1 MKQNTISTNYLNQD
15 LTNNIMNT
23 EEEIN
28 QLKLEINKLKSN
40 LRDLT
45 IKFKELKS
53 QFPTSTDNGVSIPKA
68 ANVSNNDI
76 TTNVITNNTNNSN
89 QIDQSQ
95 KIPNI
100 QRYRGSVTPYKQD
113 ITDDQLYALAE
124 AL

>member
-1 MKQNTISTNYLNQD
+1 
-15 LTNNIMNT
+15 MNT

-53 QFPTSTDNGVSIPKA
+53 QFPTSADNGIPIPKA
-68 ANVSNNDI
+68 ANVDNVVNTNVNN
-76 TTNVITNNTNNSN
+76 TNVITNNTNKSN
-89 QIDQSQ
+89 QIDKSQ

-100 QRYRGSVTPYKQD
+100 QRYRGSSIPYKQD
-113 ITDDQLYALAE
+113 ITDDELYALAE

>member
-1 MKQNTISTNYLNQD
+1 
-15 LTNNIMNT
+15 MNT

-68 ANVSNNDI
+68 ANVNN
-76 TTNVITNNTNNSN
+76 TNVNNTNVITNNANNSN
-89 QIDQSQ
+89 QIDQTQ

-100 QRYRGSVTPYKQD
+100 QRFRGSSIPYKQD
-113 ITDDQLYALAE
+113 ITDDELYALAE

>member
-1 MKQNTISTNYLNQD
+1 
-15 LTNNIMNT
+15 MNT

-53 QFPTSTDNGVSIPKA
+53 QSHTSTDNGIPTPKA
-68 ANVSNNDI
+68 ANVNN
-76 TTNVITNNTNNSN
+76 TNTNVNNTNVITNNTNNSN

-100 QRYRGSVTPYKQD
+100 QRFRGSSIPYKQD
-113 ITDDQLYALAE
+113 ISDDELYALAE

>member
-1 MKQNTISTNYLNQD
+1 
-15 LTNNIMNT
+15 MNT

-53 QFPTSTDNGVSIPKA
+53 QSHTLTDNGIPTPKA
-68 ANVSNNDI
+68 DKVNDV
-76 TTNVITNNTNNSN
+76 TNTNVNNTNNSN
-89 QIDQSQ
+89 QIDQTQ

-100 QRYRGSVTPYKQD
+100 QRYRGASTSYKQT
-113 ITDDQLYALAE
+113 ITDDELYALAE

>member
-1 MKQNTISTNYLNQD
+1 
-15 LTNNIMNT
+15 MNT

-53 QFPTSTDNGVSIPKA
+53 QSQSPTLSAKEQLISST
-68 ANVSNNDI
+68 ANVTN
-76 TTNVITNNTNNSN
+76 TNVNNNTT
-89 QIDQSQ
+89 Q

-100 QRYRGSVTPYKQD
+100 QRYRGASTPYKQD
-113 ITDDQLYALAE
+113 ITDDELYALAE